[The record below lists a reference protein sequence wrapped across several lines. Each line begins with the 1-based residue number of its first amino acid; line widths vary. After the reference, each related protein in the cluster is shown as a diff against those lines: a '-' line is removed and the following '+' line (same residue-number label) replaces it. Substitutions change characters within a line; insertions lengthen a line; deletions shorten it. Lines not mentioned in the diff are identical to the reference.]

1 MTSTKTRFA
10 LAAALAVLSTPAFA
24 DGYAISFGDGTWP
37 AIENPAPAVAVS
49 AQGGEAEALLAAD
62 PLFPA
67 TNSAAPAFALVA
79 IPDHGDPQPEPA
91 EAWVTPSYGIALSVP
106 KAADQVATVR

>member
-37 AIENPAPAVAVS
+37 AIENPAPAVAVR
-49 AQGGEAEALLAAD
+49 AQGGEAEALVRAAD
-62 PLFPA
+62 LFPA
-67 TNSAAPAFALVA
+67 TDSAAPTFALVA
-79 IPDHGDPQPEPA
+79 IPEDDGPQAQPA
-91 EAWVTPSYGIALSVP
+91 ESWETPSYGIALSAP
-106 KAADQVATVR
+106 S